1 MTKKFWNDWKARIGE
16 TEQVYLCPKN
26 GWLKGRNDLFH
37 ADRLLDLYT
46 GERILSRKFNGNTI
60 EFVIERKIYTEGGPW
75 PLCYHYETQNECV
88 TIHRKDI
95 VSVTFKK
102 YNTEGNTKGK

>member
-16 TEQVYLCPKN
+16 TEQVYLCPKY
-26 GWLKGRNDLFH
+26 GWLKGCNDLFY
-37 ADRLLDLYT
+37 ADRLLDLYK
-46 GERILSRKFNGNTI
+46 GERILSHKFNGNTI
-60 EFVIERKIYTEGGPW
+60 ELVIERKIYVEDGIFGW
-75 PLCYHYETQNECV
+75 HYDVQNECV

-102 YNTEGNTKGK
+102 YNTEGNTKR